1 MPSLSWISGHWLET
15 IRDVLDILLVG
26 TVFYYLIILLRGTK
40 AIQLIKGMGIIFLVW
55 LLSSYLKLTT
65 LQWLMSQA
73 FSLGIFAIIIIFQ
86 PELRRALEQLG
97 SGHLLKPR
105 LMAKKD
111 TGAVSER
118 TEALVGAL
126 TYLAKRRIGA
136 LVAIEQKT
144 GLGEYIETGVVLE
157 SKLSQP
163 LLIQLFIPN
172 TPLHDGAVI
181 IRDEMIVAA
190 NCYLPLSDNPMISQE
205 LGTRHRAAIG
215 LSEVTDALVL
225 IVSEETGDISIAE
238 NGKIERGISRAY
250 LYERL
255 EGSKDSTNILGFA
268 GKKGGGSAG

>member
-105 LMAKKD
+105 LMTKKD
-111 TGAVSER
+111 MGTVSER

-190 NCYLPLSDNPMISQE
+190 NCYLPLSDNPLISQE

-225 IVSEETGDISIAE
+225 IVSEETGEISIAE
-238 NGKIERGISRAY
+238 HGKIERGVSAAY

-255 EGSKDSTNILGFA
+255 EGPKEVAKIVDASG
-268 GKKGGGSAG
+268 GKGGKSAG

>member
-238 NGKIERGISRAY
+238 HGKIERGVSASY
-250 LYERL
+250 LSERL
-255 EGSKDSTNILGFA
+255 EGAKDVATY
-268 GKKGGGSAG
+268 